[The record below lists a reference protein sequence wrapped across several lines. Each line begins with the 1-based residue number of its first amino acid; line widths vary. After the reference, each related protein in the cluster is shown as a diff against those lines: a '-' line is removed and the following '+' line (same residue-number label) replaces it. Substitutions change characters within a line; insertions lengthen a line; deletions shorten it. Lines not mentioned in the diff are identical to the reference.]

1 MLDASSFAGSVVDT
15 VFYPINPQFISAM
28 ALRHQAESPQ
38 KAAQGHILLVVR
50 KSSLYIPR
58 EWIRTT
64 PCSPSFSPCRSIRP
78 AEAMGVDL
86 IALHMLITRYTL

>member
-1 MLDASSFAGSVVDT
+1 MLDVSSFEGFLVDT
-15 VFYPINPQFISAM
+15 LFCPVCPQSISAM
-28 ALRHQAESPQ
+28 ALRHQAESAQ

-50 KSSLYIPR
+50 KSSRYIPR